1 MGLRTG
7 GRWGSFGQS
16 LPGCGVHLL
25 VGETPGAGGWGI
37 YD

>member
-7 GRWGSFGQS
+7 GRWGNLRQS
-16 LPGCGVHLL
+16 LPGCGVHLS